1 MKAITDTNAKKDLQG
16 LIQKVCKNSEPVII
30 ISNKSD
36 DQAVL
41 ISLEDY
47 QSLEETAY
55 LLRTPANRAHL
66 EKSLEQAKAGK
77 LVCGK
82 ILQEGL
88 GDSVGNISDQ
98 SHFVVSL

>member
-1 MKAITDTNAKKDLQG
+1 MKAITDTNAKKDLRT

-30 ISNKSD
+30 VSNKSD

-47 QSLEETAY
+47 QTLEETAY

-66 EKSLEQAKAGK
+66 EKSLEQVKAGK
-77 LVCGK
+77 LVTMPVED
-82 ILQEGL
+82 L
-88 GDSVGNISDQ
+88 
-98 SHFVVSL
+98 